1 MTSALELFR
10 SFIESPT
17 ALLGVIYLI
26 NFILSFGVIFL
37 ERKSPSATLAW
48 LMVLNLLPGFG
59 IFLYIFLSQN
69 ITRQKLYHGNYF
81 EIQKSSK
88 ELTAQM
94 DDMSYGRFT
103 HVNPAGEKWKD
114 LIYMNQNHAMAY
126 YTQNNKVDVFLDS
139 IDKFDKL
146 YEDIEKA
153 EKYINFEYFI
163 MRPDEVGLHTL
174 EVLTRKAR
182 EGVKVRLLL
191 DAFGSNQIKERHL
204 NELRAAGGQAAFF
217 FPPTIFRIQL
227 RLNYRN
233 HRKLVVIDGK
243 TAYIGGLNVAK
254 EYIGKSTKFSDWRD
268 THLRIR
274 GGCVRDIDARFK
286 LDWNCATKEV
296 LPHKSSDY
304 LLLQPPGTCGVQIVS
319 SGPENPDE
327 EEIKRVFLKM
337 IANAK
342 RSILIQT
349 PYFIPD
355 PSIFEAIKTA
365 ALSGVDVR
373 LMIPNKPDHPVVYW
387 VTYYN
392 SAAMMESGVKVYI
405 YNEGFMHCKM
415 ISVDGEVSSV
425 GSANFDIRSFKLS
438 FETNAVLYDHD
449 IAKQLEESFFKDMEG
464 STMLTPAIYA
474 KRSLWIKLK
483 EGIGRLIS
491 DIL

>member
-1 MTSALELFR
+1 MKSALELFR

-69 ITRQKLYHGNYF
+69 ITKQKLYHGDYF

-88 ELTAQM
+88 ELRAQM
-94 DDMSYGRFT
+94 DDMNSGKFT
-103 HVNPAGEKWKD
+103 HTNPAGEKWED
-114 LIYMNQNHAMAY
+114 LIFMNQNHALSH
-126 YTQNNKVDVFLDS
+126 YTQNNHVDVFIES
-139 IDKFDKL
+139 IEKFDKL
-146 YEDIEKA
+146 HEDMEKA

-163 MRPDEVGLHTL
+163 MRPDEVGMRVL

-191 DAFGSNQIKERHL
+191 DAFGSNQIREHHL
-204 NELRAAGGQAAFF
+204 RELRAAGGQAAFF
-217 FPPTIFRIQL
+217 FPPTIFRINL

-233 HRKLVVIDGK
+233 HRKLVVIDGE

-254 EYIGKSTKFSDWRD
+254 EYIGKSRKFSGWRD
-268 THLRIR
+268 THLRIQ
-274 GGCVRDIDARFK
+274 GGCVMDIDERFK

-296 LPHKSSDY
+296 LAHKKSDY
-304 LLLQPPGTCGVQIVS
+304 MILQPPGNCGIQIAS
-319 SGPENPDE
+319 SGPENPE
-327 EEIKRVFLKM
+327 EEIKRVYLKM
-337 IANAK
+337 ISNAK
-342 RSILIQT
+342 KSVFIQT

-355 PSIFEAIKTA
+355 ESIFEAMKTA
-365 ALSGVDVR
+365 ALSGIDVR
-373 LMIPNKPDHPVVYW
+373 LMIPNKPDHPFVYW

-392 SAAMMESGVKVYI
+392 AAEMMDSGVKVYI
-405 YNEGFMHCKM
+405 YNAGFMHCKM
-415 ISVDGEVSSV
+415 ITVDGEVSSV
-425 GSANFDIRSFKLS
+425 GSANFDIRSFKLN

-449 IAKQLEESFFKDMEG
+449 LAVELEESFLQDMKD
-464 STMLTPAIYA
+464 STHLTPAIYA
-474 KRSLWIKLK
+474 KRSLWIRLK
-483 EGIGRLIS
+483 QGIGRLIS